1 MLQTTDTEQFIEK
14 LISYIW
20 LSKKHEAC
28 LRWMMWSYYGKHNQS
43 PLNFLQLHQLCYS
56 AYFCRVSVHT
66 VKRNNSVIWHREQ
79 EGKTC
84 NAGKEPPSLF
94 LVGQKKS
101 NTNEPQI
108 IKSIFCSIDIRSF
121 CIYPLM
127 QESKASVVPQ
137 PKALTPVMAP
147 TTTTAS
153 CLLLGYRSPAW
164 RNAESR
170 HPSSSIWEHL
180 VSERKKEMKGRIWQ
194 WSIIRSF

>member
-1 MLQTTDTEQFIEK
+1 MKPVYVEWCGHVMGITIK
-14 LISYIW
+14 VPWISYNYTNSATAHIFAEFLYTLW
-20 LSKKHEAC
+20 NSITVWYDIESK
-28 LRWMMWSYYGKHNQS
+28 R
-43 PLNFLQLHQLCYS
+43 
-56 AYFCRVSVHT
+56 
-66 VKRNNSVIWHREQ
+66 
-79 EGKTC
+79 KTC

-147 TTTTAS
+147 TTTTAAS

-180 VSERKKEMKGRIWQ
+180 VSEGKKEMKGRIWQ